1 MDSMGFHGASMELHE
16 SPCGFHGTLWTLWSF
31 HGTPCNSME
40 LPWNSMGF
48 HRIPWNSM
56 HETPWNSMEFHGVPW
71 NSMKFHGVPWNSM
84 ELFYTGKTL
93 ISGIQRSLFDLR
105 YRREIAREIQT
116 VRPAS
121 KMSRIRNPDWENDE
135 NLKVDILKYVLQ
147 NLTRREV
154 LDFLGRDYPQYAWS
168 LPTLS
173 RRMAHFG
180 VKYVDYETDLKVVEK
195 AVKEV
200 DQWTN
205 RSMHKKLR
213 EQHHLAVPR
222 GLVYDVMTQIDP
234 EGLERRRKVGQKK
247 RHRGPTG
254 TFTSLVRYLL
264 VLFFTGSRRRH
275 DHCFASVRFT
285 YNMRASE

>member
-1 MDSMGFHGASMELHE
+1 M
-16 SPCGFHGTLWTLWSF
+16 
-31 HGTPCNSME
+31 
-40 LPWNSMGF
+40 
-48 HRIPWNSM
+48 
-56 HETPWNSMEFHGVPW
+56 
-71 NSMKFHGVPWNSM
+71 
-84 ELFYTGKTL
+84 KTL
-93 ISGIQRSLFDLR
+93 ISGLQRSLFDLR

-121 KMSRIRNPDWENDE
+121 KTSRIRNPDWENDE
-135 NLKVDILKYVLQ
+135 NLKADILKYVLQ

-195 AVKEV
+195 AVKEETGGPG
-200 DQWTN
+200 QLLGY

-213 EQHHLAVPR
+213 EHHHLAVPR

-234 EGLERRRKVGQKK
+234 EVLERRGKVGQKK

>member
-1 MDSMGFHGASMELHE
+1 M
-16 SPCGFHGTLWTLWSF
+16 
-31 HGTPCNSME
+31 
-40 LPWNSMGF
+40 
-48 HRIPWNSM
+48 
-56 HETPWNSMEFHGVPW
+56 
-71 NSMKFHGVPWNSM
+71 
-84 ELFYTGKTL
+84 KTL
-93 ISGIQRSLFDLR
+93 ISGLQRSLSDLR

-121 KMSRIRNPDWENDE
+121 KMSRIRNPDCENDE
-135 NLKVDILKYVLQ
+135 NLKADIQKYVLQ

-195 AVKEV
+195 AVKEETGGPG
-200 DQWTN
+200 QLLGY

-213 EQHHLAVPR
+213 EHHHLAVPR
-222 GLVYDVMTQIDP
+222 GLVYDVMMQIDP
-234 EGLERRRKVGQKK
+234 EGLERRGKVGQKK
-247 RHRGPTG
+247 GHRGPTG